1 MSAKNQKSRSSAK
14 LLSSPGKPAYTIGRG
29 QPFSFRGSLSMTSTT
44 PKRLDP
50 GPKYKSIYSSL
61 LQSLSSGEYGAGTK
75 LPSEHELVARFGAS
89 RPTVGRA
96 LARLETEGRIER
108 RAGAGTFARAV
119 ERPEGFI
126 FGLLI
131 PELGA
136 TEIFEPICRGISM
149 ARIGGHH
156 DLLWGPTFSP
166 GASEEAQAEALC
178 SYYIQRG
185 VTGVFFAPME
195 LTGAKDEVN
204 RRITAALDA
213 AHIPIVLLDRDICD
227 FPERSKYDL
236 VGIDNRRAGFVIT
249 EHVIASGAKRIVF
262 FGRPNSAP
270 TVNARAM
277 GYGDAVRKYAH
288 LQLQGTTV
296 IGDAADVSLV
306 QDMVCRLKPDGI
318 VCANDFTAGQIMTS
332 LNTLGLRVPSQI
344 RVSGMDDIKYATI
357 LQTPLTTIHQPCL
370 DLGAAALGAMLDRA
384 SHPFMPARD
393 LTVNFQLVVREST
406 R

>member
-1 MSAKNQKSRSSAK
+1 MDDQ
-14 LLSSPGKPAYTIGRG
+14 
-29 QPFSFRGSLSMTSTT
+29 T
-44 PKRLDP
+44 PKRLDQA
-50 GPKYKSIYSSL
+50 PKYKFIYTSL
-61 LQSLSSGEYGAGTK
+61 LKSLKSGEYEAGSR
-75 LPSEHELVARFGAS
+75 LPSENELVEQFGAS

-96 LARLETEGRIER
+96 LAQLETEGHVER
-108 RAGAGTFARAV
+108 RAGSGTFARIP
-119 ERPEGFI
+119 ERREGFI

-149 ARIGGHH
+149 ARVGGHH

-166 GASEEAQAEALC
+166 GASEEAQAQDLC
-178 SYYIQRG
+178 DYYIQRG

-195 LTGAKDEVN
+195 LTRAKDEVN
-204 RRITAALDA
+204 RRITAALDE

-227 FPERSKYDL
+227 FPDRSRYDL

-249 EHVIASGAKRIVF
+249 EHLIEAGARRIVF

-277 GYGDAVRKYAH
+277 GYGDAIRKNRN
-288 LQLQGTTV
+288 LNLDESIV
-296 IGDAADVSLV
+296 FGDPTDISLIR
-306 QDMVCRLKPDGI
+306 DMVDQRDPDGV
-318 VCANDFTAGQIMTS
+318 VCANDFTAGQLMTS

-344 RVSGMDDIKYATI
+344 KVTGMDDIKYATI

-384 SHPFMPARD
+384 SHPHMPARD
-393 LTVNFQLVVREST
+393 LTVNFHLVVREST

>member
-1 MSAKNQKSRSSAK
+1 MTEST
-14 LLSSPGKPAYTIGRG
+14 PA
-29 QPFSFRGSLSMTSTT
+29 
-44 PKRLDP
+44 RLDA
-50 GPKYKSIYSSL
+50 GPKYKFIYTTLLESL
-61 LQSLSSGEYGAGTK
+61 RNGKYEAGSR
-75 LPSEHELVARFGAS
+75 LPSENELVEQFGAS

-96 LARLETEGRIER
+96 LAQLETEGLVER
-108 RAGAGTFARAV
+108 RAGSGTFARIR
-119 ERPEGFI
+119 ERREGFI

-149 ARIGGHH
+149 ARVGGQH

-166 GASEEAQAEALC
+166 GASEEAQAEDLC
-178 SYYIQRG
+178 RYYIERG

-195 LTGAKDEVN
+195 LTKEKDEVN
-204 RRITAALDA
+204 RRITSALDG

-227 FPERSKYDL
+227 FPDRSGYDL

-249 EHVIASGAKRIVF
+249 EHLIETGARRIVF

-277 GYGDAVRKYAH
+277 GYGDAIRRYHTLNLEESV
-288 LQLQGTTV
+288 V
-296 IGDAADVSLV
+296 IADPTDISAIS
-306 QDMVCRLKPDGI
+306 DMVDRLRPDGI
-318 VCANDFTAGQIMTS
+318 VCANDFTAGQLMTS
-332 LNTLGLRVPSQI
+332 LNSLGLRVPSQI
-344 RVSGMDDIKYATI
+344 KVAGMDDIKYATI

-384 SHPFMPARD
+384 SHPQMPARD
-393 LTVNFQLVVREST
+393 LTVNFRLVVREST